1 MIIIMILLQD
11 YKKCEQDTRMP
22 GEIFTLPGNFLRP
35 VNSVHFRH
43 GSTGFLIFLCD
54 YILPR
59 HTSILPH
66 GCSLRTTGLLVLLK
80 NFLRSVLLCF
90 LGVALLKIV
99 YKKANQQ
106 ASFYFSS
113 NISPFSVQSND
124 TVLHK
129 SRAIAGQ
136 RGLSL
141 LHQQ

>member
-1 MIIIMILLQD
+1 
-11 YKKCEQDTRMP
+11 MP
-22 GEIFTLPGNFLRP
+22 GEIFISPNYFFIS

-43 GSTGFLIFLCD
+43 GSTKFFNFLCD
-54 YILPR
+54 SILPQCDL
-59 HTSILPH
+59 ILPH
-66 GCSLRTTGLLVLLK
+66 GCSLWTTGLLVLLK

-124 TVLHK
+124 TVANK

-136 RGLSL
+136 RGLSIAIT
-141 LHQQ
+141 Q

>member
-1 MIIIMILLQD
+1 
-11 YKKCEQDTRMP
+11 MP
-22 GEIFTLPGNFLRP
+22 GELFTLPGNFLRP
-35 VNSVHFRH
+35 VKTVHF
-43 GSTGFLIFLCD
+43 GSTKFDKNFIKIQKSYAC
-54 YILPR
+54 ILPR

-66 GCSLRTTGLLVLLK
+66 GCSLWTTGFLVLRM

-124 TVLHK
+124 TILNK